1 MKFMLMMNCPR
12 NGYERFGRIEPAIMQ
27 AHMAFMHEFS
37 RRLSAAGELVAAE
50 GLAAPTEAKLVR
62 MKNGKPATDGVFAE
76 AKEYLAGFWIVDVG
90 SRERAHA
97 LAAEVTTAPLPPDIV
112 LEVEV
117 REVMSVV
124 SHEACGT

>member
-1 MKFMLMMNCPR
+1 
-12 NGYERFGRIEPAIMQ
+12 
-27 AHMAFMHEFS
+27 
-37 RRLSAAGELVAAE
+37 
-50 GLAAPTEAKLVR
+50 APTEAKLVR

-76 AKEYLAGFWIVDVG
+76 SKEYLAGFWIVDVG
-90 SRERAHA
+90 SRERAYA

-117 REVMSVV
+117 REVMSVA